1 VPAAPRRQ
9 LRLGSLLALAAVIA
23 LLVGSAAG
31 YGGSRL
37 AQRSAVPAPQLTSA
51 PTAGA
56 GPPSASAAPTAPSTP
71 FIPAPGSPNIVEVA
85 RAASPSTVMIL
96 VGSGTQGG
104 TGSGFVLD
112 NRGHIMTNNHVVQSA
127 ADGGRIRVVFTD
139 GTRTTAS
146 LVGRSPS
153 YDLAVIKVDPSS
165 LVKPMRIGNSDQTQV
180 GEPVIAIGSP
190 LALPGTVTAGI
201 VSAKD
206 RPVVV
211 ESGSGDA
218 DAPSAFINA
227 IQTDAPIN
235 PGNSGGP
242 LIDGQARVIGVN
254 SAILTLG
261 QSSGQS
267 GSIGLGFAIPINQ
280 AMEIG
285 QLLIKS
291 GKATYPVIGANVG
304 SAAPDE
310 GVKLTEVER
319 GGPADTAG
327 LQPGDVITA
336 IDGKAVSDVQQ
347 LIVRIRTHRPGVQ
360 VELTF
365 DRNGTEQSAEVT
377 LGSKDG

>member
-1 VPAAPRRQ
+1 
-9 LRLGSLLALAAVIA
+9 
-23 LLVGSAAG
+23 
-31 YGGSRL
+31 
-37 AQRSAVPAPQLTSA
+37 
-51 PTAGA
+51 
-56 GPPSASAAPTAPSTP
+56 
-71 FIPAPGSPNIVEVA
+71 
-85 RAASPSTVMIL
+85 MIL

-112 NRGHIMTNNHVVQSA
+112 NQGHIMTNNHVVQA
-127 ADGGRIRVVFTD
+127 GADGSPIRVVFSD
-139 GTRTTAS
+139 GARAS
-146 LVGRSPS
+146 ATLVGRSPS
-153 YDLAVIKVDPSS
+153 YDLAVIKISPSS
-165 LVKPMRIGNSDQTQV
+165 AVKPMRIGNSDQTQV

-211 ESGSGDA
+211 EDGSGDA

-291 GKATYPVIGANVG
+291 GKATYPVIGASVG
-304 SAAPDE
+304 SAAPDQ
-310 GVKLTEVER
+310 GVKLTEVES

-327 LQPGDVITA
+327 LRSGDVITA
-336 IDGKAVSDVQQ
+336 IDGKAVSDVKQ
-347 LIVRIRTHRPGVQ
+347 LIVRIRTHRPAEQ
-360 VELTF
+360 VELTYKR
-365 DRNGTEQSAEVT
+365 DGAEQAAEVR
-377 LGSKDG
+377 LGSKEG